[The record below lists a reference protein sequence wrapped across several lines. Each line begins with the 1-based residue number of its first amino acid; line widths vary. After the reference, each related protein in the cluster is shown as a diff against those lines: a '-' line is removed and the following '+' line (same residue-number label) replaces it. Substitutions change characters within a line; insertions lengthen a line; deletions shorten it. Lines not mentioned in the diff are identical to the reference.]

1 MFFASIIIIGNIT
14 NYFDR
19 SSKVREGQEKAKI
32 EAQMQMIKNRIAK
45 KKQEKAKIEAQ
56 MIKNRIAKEKIEEE
70 KKKVNFEA
78 SIENHYNKLTAVFNS
93 KNYDEATEL
102 LDPFIKYNL
111 LDYKDIGIIRRKVTI
126 GSLEKKVKTIPASK
140 TFENL
145 IIYKKLSELDPSSS
159 LYKKNLL
166 IMMLYI

>member
-1 MFFASIIIIGNIT
+1 MKLKTFLIIALIIIMFFASIIIIGNIT

-19 SSKVREGQEKAKI
+19 SSKVREG
-32 EAQMQMIKNRIAK
+32 
-45 KKQEKAKIEAQ
+45 QEKAKIEAQ

-126 GSLEKKVKTIPASK
+126 GSLELKVKTIPASK

>member
-1 MFFASIIIIGNIT
+1 MKLKTFLIIALIIIMFFASIIIIGNIT

-32 EAQMQMIKNRIAK
+32 EAQM
-45 KKQEKAKIEAQ
+45 Q